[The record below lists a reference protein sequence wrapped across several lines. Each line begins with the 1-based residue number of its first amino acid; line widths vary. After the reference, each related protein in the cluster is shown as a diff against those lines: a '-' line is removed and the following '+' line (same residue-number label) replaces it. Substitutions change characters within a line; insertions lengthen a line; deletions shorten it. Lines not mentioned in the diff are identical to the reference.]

1 MVGCWDR
8 DDLEAATAEG
18 FLQRLVD
25 DYFAQGTEILDV
37 CSRG

>member
-1 MVGCWDR
+1 MVGCSDR
-8 DDLEAATAEG
+8 ADFEAATAEG

-25 DYFAQGTEILDV
+25 DCFAQKAEIPDV